1 MNNENGQQK
10 STFSI
15 PHSYVILFLVILFVS
30 FLTYIIPAG
39 ELARYTD
46 PETGTT
52 LVDPNS
58 FTYIESS
65 PISFFGIFQAL
76 IQGME
81 QASNIIFFVLFI
93 GASFSMIQAT
103 GAIEAGISKL
113 VTLLEGKEKIVIPI
127 VAFIFSL
134 AGAMLGTAEE
144 LLPFYPIII
153 SLALAL
159 GYDRIVGT
167 SLVLLGAGAG
177 FAGGFLNPFT
187 VGIAQQVS
195 GLPLFSG
202 MGLRLILY
210 VVILTVTIIYIMRYA
225 AKIQKDPS
233 QSVLFDAK
241 EEYQEEQEQNTKNIE
256 FTTRH
261 KFVLLTFVV
270 GLLYVVYGVIQL
282 DFYIQELSASFL
294 IIGILS
300 GLIGNLGVNGV
311 AEAFVDGAKDMVY
324 GALIVGIA
332 TSVLV
337 IMENSSIIDTVIYNL
352 SLMLEGFSTV
362 VSGVGMFFVQGI
374 LEFFVPSGSG
384 QAAVSMPIMAPLAD
398 VLGMTQQ
405 TSVLAFQLG
414 DSLLNVISPTSGYFM
429 AALAIGGITWDKW
442 IKWFWPLF
450 ILWVLIA
457 IVFMVIA
464 VLIGYGPF

>member
-1 MNNENGQQK
+1 MNNENDQEK

-30 FLTYIIPAG
+30 VLTYIIPAG
-39 ELARYTD
+39 ELVRYTD

-58 FTYIESS
+58 FTYVESS
-65 PISFFGIFQAL
+65 PISLFGIFQAL

-81 QASNIIFFVLFI
+81 QASDIIFFVLFI

-103 GAIEAGISKL
+103 GAIEASISKL
-113 VTLLEGKEKIVIPI
+113 VGLLEGKEKIVIPI

-202 MGLRLILY
+202 IGLRLILY
-210 VVILTVTIIYIMRYA
+210 VVILTVTILYIMRYA
-225 AKIQKDPS
+225 AKVQKDPS
-233 QSVLFDAK
+233 QSVLFDSN
-241 EEYQEEQEQNTKNIE
+241 EEYQAQQEQNSKDIN
-256 FTTRH
+256 FTTHH
-261 KFVLLTFVV
+261 KLVLLTFVI
-270 GLLYVVYGVIQL
+270 GLLFVVYGVIRL

-398 VLGMTQQ
+398 VLDITRQ

-429 AALAIGGITWDKW
+429 AALAIGGIKWDKW
-442 IKWFWPLF
+442 VKWFWPLF
-450 ILWVLIA
+450 ILWILISIA
-457 IVFMVIA
+457 FMVIA